1 MRAKT
6 SFGRLLKTV
15 SVRDVFP
22 KDKLNDVRILVQKGV
37 ALKKD
42 GRVATFKVVARG
54 PGVIPVLEVR
64 EVDSDGRMGKWE
76 VYKIRAS
83 SPEMDI

>member
-1 MRAKT
+1 M
-6 SFGRLLKTV
+6 
-15 SVRDVFP
+15 
-22 KDKLNDVRILVQKGV
+22 

-54 PGVIPVLEVR
+54 PRVIRVLEVW
-64 EVDSDGRMGKWE
+64 EVDSDGHIGKWE